1 MNCWH
6 NTTIQNTTLQR
17 YAASD
22 SLPFPNGFTK
32 THCQISEPLFVCP
45 NVFPAP
51 LIIFWGDFMIY
62 CTFSFVNTVLS
73 YSVSPLYHSR
83 YSLGKSPY
91 FCQILANNLRH
102 LLPIFVTSFLYPF
115 PILLYHIFP
124 INKIGKVKFF
134 FTFLSAI
141 PAQPKAAVQ
150 HKLAAAFGKLVQKI
164 LFLLLCF
171 DLNYSPM
178 PLTGLAPAA
187 QSSARAA
194 FATAY
199 LTEHHFSSIVRGSHE
214 KRTAFCGSFTL
225 LFNIHNLPPDRA
237 CACGAKLS
245 AFAPSTNV
253 ISPQLLRAAEPELFT
268 SSNVRVCASRVPLKL
283 STILSS

>member
-1 MNCWH
+1 
-6 NTTIQNTTLQR
+6 
-17 YAASD
+17 
-22 SLPFPNGFTK
+22 
-32 THCQISEPLFVCP
+32 
-45 NVFPAP
+45 
-51 LIIFWGDFMIY
+51 MIY
-62 CTFSFVNTVLS
+62 CTFSFVNTVFS

-194 FATAY
+194 FATAH
-199 LTEHHFSSIVRGSHE
+199 LTERHFSPIVRGSHE
-214 KRTAFCGSFTL
+214 KRTASAVPSPCFSTYTTCPLTGLAPAAQSS
-225 LFNIHNLPPDRA
+225 P
-237 CACGAKLS
+237 LS
-245 AFAPSTNV
+245 
-253 ISPQLLRAAEPELFT
+253 LRART
-268 SSNVRVCASRVPLKL
+268 SARERVRGSHEKREVKTSLSRGCPA
-283 STILSS
+283 